1 MKSKKIVQ
9 EYPKKAWE
17 KESAYTR
24 TSWKRDEDNK
34 SAIHARQ
41 GQRVYPRRKGD
52 RNKSLHIDMPMK
64 KRGIQQRWAV
74 RKRPTLKA
82 NLSSEEWMRKPN
94 WVHIAKTHMYPQKRD
109 KSVFY
114 SKDLRE
120 IRELCRATLLY
131 PDLEKMD
138 KNNPNRLVVKRRF
151 KDVVGEHGRTECK
164 CYVTRLIYDR
174 MENEVVTA
182 FPSLS

>member
-1 MKSKKIVQ
+1 MDKL
-9 EYPKKAWE
+9 EE
-17 KESAYTR
+17 R
-24 TSWKRDEDNK
+24 R
-34 SAIHARQ
+34 RQ
-41 GQRVYPRRKGD
+41 QISNTGQRTYPRWKGD
-52 RNKSLHIDMPMK
+52 RDKSFHTDMPMK
-64 KRGIQQRWAV
+64 KREIQQRWAV

-82 NLSSEEWMRKPN
+82 NLGTEEWMRKPN
-94 WVHIAKTHMYPQKRD
+94 WVHITKSHMYPKEKD

-138 KNNPNRLVVKRRF
+138 KNNPNRLMLKRRF
-151 KDVVGEHGRTECK
+151 KDAVGEHGLTGCK
-164 CYVTRLIYDR
+164 CYATRVIYDR

-182 FPSLS
+182 FPSLY

>member
-1 MKSKKIVQ
+1 MKITKIVQ
-9 EYPKKAWE
+9 EYPRKAWE

-94 WVHIAKTHMYPQKRD
+94 WVHIAKNHMYPKKRD

-114 SKDLRE
+114 SKDLGE
-120 IRELCRATLLY
+120 IIELCRATLLY
-131 PDLEKMD
+131 PDLEEMD
-138 KNNPNRLVVKRRF
+138 ENNPNRLVLKRRF
-151 KDVVGEHGRTECK
+151 KDAVGEHGRKECK
-164 CYVTRLIYDR
+164 CYVTRVIYDR

-182 FPSLS
+182 FPSLY